1 MHILVNNKYLK
12 MIVGSFQNILAS
24 FNLSK
29 VPVTLGFTSIWT
41 LLNLYTKQASYLISL
56 IGIFFPFSFWEEL

>member
-12 MIVGSFQNILAS
+12 MIVGSCQNILAS

-29 VPVTLGFTSIWT
+29 VPVTLGSTSIWT